1 MIEMELSHVQAGNE
15 VTLKS
20 IRGGRRVRSR
30 LFSLGLLPGT
40 KIRVLNPTGHGPV
53 MLRVRDSN
61 LAICR
66 GMAEKITV
74 E

>member
-1 MIEMELSHVQAGNE
+1 MVLSYIESGNE
-15 VTLKS
+15 VILKD
-20 IRGGRRVRSR
+20 IRGGRRLRSR
-30 LFSLGLLPGT
+30 LFSMGLLPGT
-40 KIRVLNPTGHGPV
+40 RVRVLNPGGHGPV

-66 GMAEKITV
+66 KMAEKITV

>member
-1 MIEMELSHVQAGNE
+1 MFLSRVDSGNE
-15 VTLKS
+15 VILKD
-20 IRGGRRVRSR
+20 IRGGRRLRSR
-30 LFSLGLLPGT
+30 LFSMGLLPGT
-40 KIRVLNPTGHGPV
+40 RVRVLNPEGHGPV

-66 GMAEKITV
+66 KMAEKITV